1 MSNAAAIVTDRAKY
15 AALRASCKRH
25 TAGRFNEIA
34 RRIAMELADG
44 ECETP
49 ANFIMA
55 AHIICSGQ
63 DYA

>member
-1 MSNAAAIVTDRAKY
+1 MSNADVTAARAQY
-15 AALRASCKRH
+15 ASLRASCKRH
-25 TAGRFNEIA
+25 TAARFNEIA

-49 ANFIMA
+49 ANFVMA

-63 DYA
+63 DCA